1 MKTLIAAT
9 LLSLMMVPKVNVVY
23 DFSKNSEKEWRIV
36 NDGVMGGLSQG
47 YFQTNEDGHGVFTG
61 NVSLENNGGFTSL
74 RHRNSYSGIEEYKKV
89 ILKVKGNGSRY
100 QFRLKSNAY
109 QSHSYI
115 QYFETNGKWQEIE
128 LNLKDFYP
136 SWRGRK
142 LDLENFNSNVIEEMT
157 FLIANYKAEEFN
169 LEIDFIALK

>member
-1 MKTLIAAT
+1 
-9 LLSLMMVPKVNVVY
+9 MMVPKINVVY
-23 DFSKNSEKEWRIV
+23 DFTKQSENEWRIV

-47 YFQTNEDGHGVFTG
+47 YFETNKDGHGLFTG

-74 RHRNSYSGIEEYKKV
+74 RHRNKYDGIESFKKV
-89 ILKVKGNGSRY
+89 VLKVKGNGSRY
-100 QFRLKSNAY
+100 QFRLKSNVY

-115 QYFETNGKWQEIE
+115 QYFDTNGKWQEVE

-142 LDLENFNSNVIEEMT
+142 LDMANFNSDVIEEMT
-157 FLIANYKAEEFN
+157 FLIANYKAEEFE
-169 LEIDFIALK
+169 LEIDYIALK